1 MTTTAKRPDA
11 VTHLLDS
18 RRGIYIPRDFCE
30 DFNITMWNLDPE
42 SWEVQTCLAGPDVED
57 YWDAWEQI
65 LSHAEYRHGP
75 DAWFLHQDGDLWA
88 LCYER
93 MSDEEKAA
101 FAFEADE

>member
-1 MTTTAKRPDA
+1 MNATEKRPDA
-11 VTHLLDS
+11 VTLLLDGA
-18 RRGIYIPRDFCE
+18 RGVYIPRDFCE

-101 FAFEADE
+101 FAFEVDE